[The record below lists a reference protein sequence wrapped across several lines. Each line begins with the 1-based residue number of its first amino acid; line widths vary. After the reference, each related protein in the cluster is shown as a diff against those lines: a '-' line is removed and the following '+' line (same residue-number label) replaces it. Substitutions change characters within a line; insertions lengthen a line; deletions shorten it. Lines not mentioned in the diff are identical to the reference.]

1 MGNEGFIISVFSSDM
16 EADQCTAG
24 LFIVLPL
31 DQLTC
36 MILYVLAGD
45 PALQLAVGL
54 LMLKSEL
61 ASHSEQNMS
70 LDSEHTLDLASEIFL
85 TFLLRNRKKKRWC
98 CWNMR
103 RAYRFKVGRIKIMIS
118 G

>member
-36 MILYVLAGD
+36 MTLYV
-45 PALQLAVGL
+45 LAVGL
-54 LMLKSEL
+54 LMSKSEL

-85 TFLLRNRKKKRWC
+85 TFAKKQEKEKMVLLEHEKSIQ
-98 CWNMR
+98 
-103 RAYRFKVGRIKIMIS
+103 V
-118 G
+118 